1 MSYLKNNHPHLKEAP
16 TAENPADDRRSAQRC
31 WAKVCRDVSVGVRPK
46 SAEKKKHDCLKY
58 QQLLPF
64 SLASSPKTEEKVIPC
79 QWCVGWVLVQR
90 APVHQIWQFQHYFTH
105 LQLACVLPFKAT
117 YLCTC
122 LCTHCIPRYSSV
134 SVYFLGTHREVAP
147 LD

>member
-1 MSYLKNNHPHLKEAP
+1 M
-16 TAENPADDRRSAQRC
+16 Q
-31 WAKVCRDVSVGVRPK
+31 
-46 SAEKKKHDCLKY
+46 EKKKHDCLKY

-79 QWCVGWVLVQR
+79 QWCVGWVLVQI

-105 LQLACVLPFKAT
+105 PQLACVLLFKAT

-134 SVYFLGTHREVAP
+134 SLFPRYTQGSSSIRPGAAEPDWWLLAVLRVQNPQLKQEV
-147 LD
+147 LLQVRDIHGQSVEE